1 MKNEAVIQKLK
12 ELGWDITPEVTLNM
26 YLTKWALVESSR
38 YEGEWNENRFV
49 THTQTNWKRG
59 TVETT
64 MNGGQLIE
72 LLNSEDITEM
82 SSDSFPILYVTEGED
97 GNVDCMETQWETP
110 LTEEDEDKLSDSEED
125 LFSLADSE
133 EHEPD
138 FEVGSVWKM
147 VIRVG
152 NEEIDINA

>member
-1 MKNEAVIQKLK
+1 M
-12 ELGWDITPEVTLNM
+12 
-26 YLTKWALVESSR
+26 S
-38 YEGEWNENRFV
+38 GE
-49 THTQTNWKRG
+49 
-59 TVETT
+59 
-64 MNGGQLIE
+64 QLIE

>member
-1 MKNEAVIQKLK
+1 M
-12 ELGWDITPEVTLNM
+12 
-26 YLTKWALVESSR
+26 S
-38 YEGEWNENRFV
+38 GE
-49 THTQTNWKRG
+49 
-59 TVETT
+59 
-64 MNGGQLIE
+64 QLIE

-138 FEVGSVWKM
+138 FEAGSVWKM

>member
-1 MKNEAVIQKLK
+1 
-12 ELGWDITPEVTLNM
+12 
-26 YLTKWALVESSR
+26 
-38 YEGEWNENRFV
+38 
-49 THTQTNWKRG
+49 
-59 TVETT
+59 
-64 MNGGQLIE
+64 
-72 LLNSEDITEM
+72 M

-138 FEVGSVWKM
+138 FEAGSVWKM